1 MPTNDVTLRTAAEE
15 DIPAI
20 IALVRELAEYERDPH
35 AVVAIPELMRQAL
48 FGDGAVAHAV
58 MADVSGTSV
67 GFALYFFNFS
77 TWTGRPGL
85 YLEDLYV
92 QPSMRG
98 RGIGRELFRYL
109 ARVALERR
117 CGRLELSV
125 LDWNVDAIGFYE
137 KLGGVAMNDWTVY
150 RFAPEAIA
158 SIAAG
163 TDAAGTDADATQ

>member
-1 MPTNDVTLRTAAEE
+1 MPTDDVVLRPATES
-15 DIPAI
+15 DIPTI
-20 IALVRELAEYERDPH
+20 VGLVRELAEYERDPDA
-35 AVVAIPELMRQAL
+35 AVATPELMWESL
-48 FGDGAVAHAV
+48 FGDGAVAYAV
-58 MADVSGTSV
+58 MADVDGVSV

-109 ARVALERR
+109 ARVAMARR
-117 CGRLELSV
+117 CGRFELSV

-137 KLGGVAMNDWTVY
+137 KLGGVAMDGWTVY
-150 RFAPEAIA
+150 RFAPDAIA
-158 SIAAG
+158 AIAE
-163 TDAAGTDADATQ
+163 AT